1 MIASLRGTMIERGE
15 GWCVIEC
22 SGVGYLVH
30 VSGHTLAELPA
41 VGGAVRVRT
50 RQIVRED
57 AVQIF
62 GFTDDD
68 EARLFDLL
76 IAVNGVGPKLALAA
90 LSGLQPSALARAIR
104 DQRVAAL
111 VAVPGIG
118 KKTAERLVVE
128 LRDKLDFLAGPGPA
142 RDERGAPSVVP
153 RSDAWEDAVTALVN
167 LGLSPAQA
175 QESLRAVSEDDE
187 ALSLQEL
194 LRRALSR
201 HGRSVA
207 ASR

>member
-1 MIASLRGTMIERGE
+1 MIASLRGTLIERGD
-15 GWCVIEC
+15 GACVIEC

-30 VSGHTLAELPA
+30 VSSHTLAELPA
-41 VGGAVRVRT
+41 EGGSVQVRT

-57 AVQIF
+57 AVQLF
-62 GFTDDD
+62 GFAEED

-76 IAVNGVGPKLALAA
+76 IGVNGVGPRLALAA
-90 LSGLQPSALARAIR
+90 LSGLQPSSLARAIR

-128 LRDKLDFLAGPGPA
+128 LRDKLDFLATPGRAERAPSGPA
-142 RDERGAPSVVP
+142 PVSE
-153 RSDAWEDAVTALVN
+153 AWEDAMAALTN
-167 LGLSPAQA
+167 LGFTSAQA
-175 QESLRAVSEDDE
+175 REALQAASEGAE
-187 ALSLQEL
+187 ALSLEEL

-201 HGRSVA
+201 HGRTVTA
-207 ASR
+207 GR

>member
-1 MIASLRGTMIERGE
+1 MIASLRGTLVERGD
-15 GWCVIEC
+15 GCCVIEC

-30 VSGHTLAELPA
+30 VSAHTLAALPTENA
-41 VGGAVRVRT
+41 SVRVRT

-57 AVQIF
+57 AVQLF
-62 GFTDDD
+62 GFADDD

-90 LSGLQPSALARAIR
+90 LSGLQPAALARAIR

-128 LRDKLDFLAGPGPA
+128 LRDKLDFLVGPGASRADRPTS
-142 RDERGAPSVVP
+142 SVVA
-153 RSDAWEDAVTALVN
+153 RSEAWEDAVAALVN

-175 QESLRAVSEDDE
+175 QEALRAVSEDDDS
-187 ALSLQEL
+187 LPLQEL

-201 HGRSVA
+201 HGRSVTS
-207 ASR
+207 SR